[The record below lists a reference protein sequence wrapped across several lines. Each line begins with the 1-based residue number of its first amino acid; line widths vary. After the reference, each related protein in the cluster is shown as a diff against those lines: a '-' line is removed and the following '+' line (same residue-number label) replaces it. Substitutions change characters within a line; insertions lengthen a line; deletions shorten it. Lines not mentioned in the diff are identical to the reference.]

1 MRILFIILLMLFC
14 ITVKSQT
21 SLGDFKLNKTRVDYV
36 VSKYPDFKEITD
48 TTDCPLVRKFI
59 CQRFKM
65 LNIDI
70 DNLELIF
77 YDDYLISF
85 KCERNPLIE
94 NYLASKYGRP
104 KIKQSNNEVK
114 ITNVSYDEEINIF
127 EWRDGDII
135 TISTYTKQYNQF
147 FKVLVNNYF
156 NIYIK
161 DIEKIINC
169 NGRKN

>member
-1 MRILFIILLMLFC
+1 MRTLLIILLTLFC
-14 ITVKSQT
+14 INVKSQT
-21 SLGDFKLNKTRVDYV
+21 GLGDFKLNKTRVDYV

-48 TTDCPLVRKFI
+48 STDCPLVRKFI
-59 CQRFKM
+59 CQKFKM

-70 DNLELIF
+70 DNIELIF

-94 NYLASKYGRP
+94 NYLASKFGRP
-104 KIKQSNNEVK
+104 KIKQLNHSVK
-114 ITNVSYDEEINIF
+114 IDNVSYDEEINTF
-127 EWRDGDII
+127 EWCDGDIK

-156 NIYIK
+156 NIYNK